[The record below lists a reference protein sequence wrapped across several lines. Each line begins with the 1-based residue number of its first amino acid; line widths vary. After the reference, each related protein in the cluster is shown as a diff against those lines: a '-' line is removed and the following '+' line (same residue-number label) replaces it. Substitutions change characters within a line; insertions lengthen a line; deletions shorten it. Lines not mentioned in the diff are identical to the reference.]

1 LFNREAK
8 ATPRRREMS
17 KYQPKAWGVK
27 LDGKVEFKA
36 SGTREGRLA
45 ARAYAEALH
54 RKYPGRVAIKAI
66 G

>member
-1 LFNREAK
+1 MQ
-8 ATPRRREMS
+8 TSSQPRN
-17 KYQPKAWGVK
+17 WGVS